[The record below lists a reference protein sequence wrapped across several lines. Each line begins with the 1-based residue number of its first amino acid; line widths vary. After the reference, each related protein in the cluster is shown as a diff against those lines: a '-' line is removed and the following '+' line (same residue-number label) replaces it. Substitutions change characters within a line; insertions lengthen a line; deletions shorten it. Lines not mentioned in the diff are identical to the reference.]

1 MERSGVAPE
10 AELSGDLEAVPVAQ
24 TLADLDARGACGSL
38 LLFGDVLRGEL
49 VVCAPRVVDAS
60 TNLRRG
66 HDAALRLLW
75 LERGRFAFHER
86 PASPAAD
93 AGWPIAALLREAV
106 EVRAE
111 LLRLGSRAP
120 SNTDRVEIDD
130 PAAALAAF
138 PGSEAW
144 AAVVRDGRRGVVVA
158 ELAVELAMSTYACRA
173 AIGRAAEARM
183 LHVMPGVPIN

>member
-24 TLADLDARGACGSL
+24 TLAALDARRASGSL
-38 LLFGDVLRGEL
+38 RLFGDVLRGEL
-49 VVCAPRVVDAS
+49 VVCASRVVEAS

-75 LERGRFAFHER
+75 LDRGRFAFHER
-86 PASPAAD
+86 PVSPAAD
-93 AGWPIAALLREAV
+93 AGWAIAALLREAV

-120 SNTDRVEIDD
+120 SNSDRVEIDD
-130 PAAALAAF
+130 PVAARAAF
-138 PGSEAW
+138 PGSDAW
-144 AAVVRDGRRGVVVA
+144 AALLQGGRRDAVVA

-183 LHVMPGVPIN
+183 LHVVPGVTG